1 MNQHANGSAVSGGT
15 DPDLVQLIDELADRH
30 QAGEPV
36 DWDVVAREHPDR
48 VDRVR
53 ALWPA
58 IAAMAELGSVTG
70 GRPPLA
76 ALADAEPNA
85 AIGELGDFR
94 ILREIGRGGMGV
106 VYEATQVSLG
116 RQVALKVL
124 PFAPVL
130 SDKPLQRFKNEA
142 QAAAHLS
149 HPNIVPVYAV
159 GCERGVHYY
168 AMRYI
173 EGRTL
178 AAVITELRRL
188 DREGE
193 APPQADPK
201 DEFVLTLAAE
211 LASGRL
217 SPDPRPGAEEAP
229 TQTYSPPPPGS
240 SRRTPPPTAREGGT
254 TERSTRTT
262 AFFRTSARLGLQ
274 AAEAL
279 DYSHE
284 QGILHRD
291 IKPSNLLIDAHGNLW
306 VTDFGLAR
314 IQGDAGLTMTG
325 DLLGTLRYMS
335 PEQALAKRV
344 VVDHRTDIYSLGVTL
359 YEVLTLLP
367 VYTGRD
373 RQEILRRIAFE
384 EPPAPRRHNPAIP
397 IALETIVLKA
407 MAKDPSARY
416 ASARDLADD
425 LRRFLNHE
433 PIRARRSG
441 PAERLMMWA
450 RRRPAI
456 AALVCLVALVST
468 VGFAVSGVA
477 WGQAAL
483 ARASLAVKNRELDDK
498 VKELDLKADEL
509 RQSVYLT
516 KISLADRE
524 IAANNLARAD
534 QVLDECPAD
543 QRGWEWALLKRA
555 RHGNVRTVSVG
566 SSSGD
571 QSLAYSPD
579 GARIA
584 TEGPDAAIVIRE
596 AVTLAPVQ
604 TLSDPTHRI
613 ESFAYSGDGA
623 RLVSF
628 SNDFAL
634 RVWDTATGLVVLTI
648 PGLPQDFAGFVTFSG
663 DGRRIAV
670 AGSVAEPV
678 KVGCIRIYDAV
689 TGRLDR
695 EIRPGTSTLLSVVFS
710 PDGRKLATGHDA
722 GGGAVFILDS
732 TTGALLQTLAIRDKR
747 FTVMDLAFSRDGS
760 RLAACAGDHLRFRPG
775 ELHLWNVADG
785 KELFSVQAHTDA
797 VPGVSFHP
805 DGRRLATAGVDGK
818 IRIWDAKTGLE
829 TLSLRGHP
837 DMVNGTSFSPDGR
850 KLAAVGIDGTLKVW
864 DSAPSDDPGR
874 KLREFRDAPARP
886 LIVGY
891 SGDGRFLATGNDQG
905 RVVVREAGSGNVI
918 RSFRA
923 HPGYVWALALS
934 PDGRR
939 LATGSRDTDVGVK
952 VWDTTTWAV
961 RQTFRGHVDSYGE
974 AVCGAVAFSPDGTLV
989 ASTGLWVWEVRL
1001 WEAETGREVH
1011 RLGDFKRATSCVAF
1025 SPDGR
1030 VLATGSIDGT
1040 VQVMDVRTGALVATL
1055 QPHNSRVLGVAFR
1068 PDGKQLAVAVG
1079 EGSVTF
1085 WDTARWVKTLTV
1097 RPHDSETSAVAYSP
1111 DGTMLASASYDQTVK
1126 LLDAKSGAVLF
1137 SLFGHTATVN
1147 KLAFRPDGR
1156 ELATACVDGAVRIW
1170 DMTPRPEPR

>member
-1 MNQHANGSAVSGGT
+1 MNQHANGSAASAGT
-15 DPDLVQLIDELADRH
+15 DPDLVELIDELADRY

-36 DWDVVAREHPDR
+36 DWDAIARDHPGR
-48 VDRVR
+48 VDRIRV
-53 ALWPA
+53 LWPA

-70 GRPPLA
+70 RHSSRVAVPRG
-76 ALADAEPNA
+76 EPSTM
-85 AIGELGDFR
+85 IGELGDFR
-94 ILREIGRGGMGV
+94 IIREIGRGGMGV
-106 VYEATQVSLG
+106 VYEAIQVSLG

-130 SDKPLQRFKNEA
+130 SEKPLQRFKNEA
-142 QAAAHLS
+142 QAAAHLN

-168 AMRYI
+168 AMQYI

-178 AAVITELRRL
+178 AAVITELLGL
-188 DREGE
+188 DGAGRI
-193 APPQADPK
+193 PPRTKPK
-201 DEFVLTLAAE
+201 DGLAFTLAAE
-211 LASGRL
+211 IASG
-217 SPDPRPGAEEAP
+217 
-229 TQTYSPPPPGS
+229 Q
-240 SRRTPPPTAREGGT
+240 PTAAVQQDADIAATISHRSPAFEQGGGSFDERT
-254 TERSTRTT
+254 RCAGSTERSTRTT
-262 AFFRTSARLGLQ
+262 AFFRTAARLGLQ

-291 IKPSNLLIDAHGNLW
+291 IKPSNLLIDAQGNLW

-314 IQGDAGLTMTG
+314 IQSDAGLTMTG

-359 YEVLTLLP
+359 YELLTLGP
-367 VYTGRD
+367 AYSGRD
-373 RQEILRRIAFE
+373 RQEILQRIAFE
-384 EPPAPRRHNPAIP
+384 EPPPPRKHNSSIP
-397 IALETIVLKA
+397 VTLETIVLKA

-456 AALVCLVALVST
+456 AALICLVALVST
-468 VGFAVSGVA
+468 VGFAVSGA
-477 WGQAAL
+477 QWRQAAL
-483 ARASLAVKNRELDDK
+483 ARALLAGKNRELDEK
-498 VKELDLKADEL
+498 VQELDRKADEL
-509 RQSVYLT
+509 RHSVYLT

-534 QVLDECPAD
+534 QVLDECPDD

-566 SSSGD
+566 GSHGD
-571 QSLAYSPD
+571 RYLAYSPNGMGIATIGAD
-579 GARIA
+579 GAI
-584 TEGPDAAIVIRE
+584 DILN

-628 SNDFAL
+628 SNDLAL

-648 PGLPQDFAGFVTFSG
+648 PGLPQDFAGNVAFSG

-670 AGSVAEPV
+670 VGSVADPV

-695 EIRPGTSTLLSVVFS
+695 EIRQGTSTFLSVVFS
-710 PDGRKLATGHDA
+710 HDGRKLAAGHDA

-747 FTVMDLAFSRDGS
+747 FTVFDLAFSRDGS
-760 RLAACAGDHLRFRPG
+760 RLAACAGDFLRFRPG
-775 ELHLWNVADG
+775 ELHLWNVAEG
-785 KELFSVQAHTDA
+785 KEIFSVQAHTDA
-797 VPGVSFHP
+797 VPGISFHP

-818 IRIWDAKTGLE
+818 IRIWDAKTGME

-837 DMVNGTSFSPDGR
+837 DMVHGIGFSPDGR
-850 KLAAVGIDGTLKVW
+850 KLAAIGIDGTLKVW
-864 DSAPSDDPGR
+864 DSTPSDDPGR
-874 KLREFRDAPARP
+874 KLREFRDGTSRP

-891 SGDGRFLATGNDQG
+891 SGDGRFLATGDDEG
-905 RVVVREAGSGNVI
+905 RVVVREAGSGNLV
-918 RSFRA
+918 RSFLA

-939 LATGSRDTDVGVK
+939 LATGSRDSDEGVK
-952 VWDTTTWAV
+952 IWDTTTWTV
-961 RQTFRGHVDSYGE
+961 RQTFRGHVNGFGE
-974 AVCGAVAFSPDGTLV
+974 AVCGAVAFSPDGKLV
-989 ASTGLWVWEVRL
+989 ASAGLWVWEVRL

-1011 RLGDFKRATSCVAF
+1011 RLGGFKRATSCVAF

-1040 VQVMDVRTGALVATL
+1040 VQVMDVRTGAVVATL

-1126 LLDAKSGAVLF
+1126 LLDTTSGAILF